1 MTLRVFCYR
10 RIIVRAFVKVQIIL
24 YAIFLCA
31 FLSFSAST
39 QEPHPNP
46 VSAIA
51 ELKTR
56 AESGDAFAR
65 HDLSNFL
72 SQRDSST
79 PGYDIALEWLC
90 QSADRGQPDA
100 QFLLGYLY
108 EQGRGLPR
116 NYAKAAENYHAATLQ
131 GHAIAQNNLAA
142 LYQHGRGVPKNL
154 GKALQLYL
162 ASARQGNPVA
172 QCNLASLYLTG
183 AAVPR
188 DLDVTVRWFR
198 AAAEQRYPA
207 AQHNLAVIY
216 FKGLGVP
223 VDYAQAL
230 AWERLAAEQG
240 YPEAETGLG
249 YFYETGKGLSL
260 DYVAAFTWYSRAS
273 AHGDPLAS
281 ALGKS
286 LSRRMT
292 HRQLDEARRH
302 CRMDSRVSGAVAED
316 EK

>member
-1 MTLRVFCYR
+1 MTLRLLCYR
-10 RIIVRAFVKVQIIL
+10 RNIMRACVKARIIL
-24 YAIFLCA
+24 CAISLCA
-31 FLSFSAST
+31 FLSFSASS
-39 QEPHPNP
+39 QEQRPNP
-46 VSAIA
+46 VSPIA

-65 HDLSNFL
+65 HSLFNFL
-72 SQRDSST
+72 SERVSRT
-79 PGYDIALEWLC
+79 PGYDIALQWLC
-90 QSADRGQPDA
+90 QSAVRSQPDA

-116 NYAKAAENYHAATLQ
+116 NYTKAAENYQAAALQ

-172 QCNLASLYLTG
+172 QCNLASLYFTG

-188 DLDVTVRWFR
+188 DLAAAVRWFR

-216 FKGLGVP
+216 FKGV
-223 VDYAQAL
+223 
-230 AWERLAAEQG
+230 
-240 YPEAETGLG
+240 TGELI
-249 YFYETGKGLSL
+249 
-260 DYVAAFTWYSRAS
+260 
-273 AHGDPLAS
+273 
-281 ALGKS
+281 
-286 LSRRMT
+286 RR
-292 HRQLDEARRH
+292 Q
-302 CRMDSRVSGAVAED
+302 
-316 EK
+316 